1 MTMLPSDEL
10 DPEIPGQ
17 RPGPDDLP
25 SEVDLEELAQ
35 RVFALLLQELEMEN
49 DRTGKS

>member
-1 MTMLPSDEL
+1 MTMLPGDEL

-17 RPGPDDLP
+17 RFGSEDLP

-35 RVFALLLQELEMEN
+35 RVFALLLQELEIEN